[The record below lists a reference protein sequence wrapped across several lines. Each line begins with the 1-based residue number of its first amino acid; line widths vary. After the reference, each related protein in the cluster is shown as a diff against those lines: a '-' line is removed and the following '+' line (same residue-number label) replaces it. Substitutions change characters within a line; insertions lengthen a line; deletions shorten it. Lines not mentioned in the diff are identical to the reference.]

1 MSDRAIPKYGEHAT
15 MLITVCI
22 GCHRLV
28 ERSAMR
34 CPHCGTPTRWRA
46 TPVTLMATF
55 IFGLSVAIAIFAS
68 VLAGIYFST
77 E

>member
-1 MSDRAIPKYGEHAT
+1 MSDRAIPKHEERAT
-15 MLITVCI
+15 MLTTVCI
-22 GCHRLV
+22 GCRRLV
-28 ERSAMR
+28 ERSAMH
-34 CPHCGTPTRWRA
+34 CPHCGALTRWRA

-55 IFGLSVAIAIFAS
+55 IFGLSMAIAIVAS

>member
-1 MSDRAIPKYGEHAT
+1 

-34 CPHCGTPTRWRA
+34 CPHCSTLTRRRVTPA
-46 TPVTLMATF
+46 TLMATF
-55 IFGLSVAIAIFAS
+55 IFGLSIAIAIFAS
-68 VLAGIYFST
+68 VLTGICFSA

>member
-1 MSDRAIPKYGEHAT
+1 
-15 MLITVCI
+15 
-22 GCHRLV
+22 
-28 ERSAMR
+28 MR
-34 CPHCGTPTRWRA
+34 CPHCGTLARWRVTPA
-46 TPVTLMATF
+46 TLLATF